1 MNLCCSSTS
10 ASLWHAA
17 RHALTSACCRFQ
29 AESRQHRLLFRAT
42 FGTQHSSQM
51 ANLLDII
58 PKNVANTNVLVW
70 AGRCLVLFEA
80 GQPYRLDAR
89 SLQTQGVDLLGGA
102 VRPGV
107 PFALGTPALDKAAGQ
122 RPAALHSRLLL
133 AKLLH
138 HRLLPQGP

>member
-1 MNLCCSSTS
+1 
-10 ASLWHAA
+10 
-17 RHALTSACCRFQ
+17 
-29 AESRQHRLLFRAT
+29 
-42 FGTQHSSQM
+42 M

-70 AGRCLVLFEA
+70 GGRCLVLFEA

-89 SLQTQGVDLLGGA
+89 SLQTQGMDLLGGA

-122 RPAALHSRLLL
+122 RPAALRGRLLL
-133 AKLLH
+133 ATEQSCASCCPTPGALAWV
-138 HRLLPQGP
+138 QT